1 VRGAA
6 GTTEVATEE
15 SKVAGD
21 VAGGEVLLEEASP
34 TSLPI
39 GVRGGGL
46 LLLLSLPLFPD
57 AVEAGATFEA
67 EVGTEGSLDAA
78 AAAAEEEEEEEEAG
92 WEEDNNLLTR
102 TAAPGIGPPLLV
114 ALLRGAAAGGTRGAE
129 PPAVPG
135 SVQCVPRDTMQL
147 WRHVHG

>member
-1 VRGAA
+1 MRGAA

-78 AAAAEEEEEEEEAG
+78 AAAAEEEEEEEAG